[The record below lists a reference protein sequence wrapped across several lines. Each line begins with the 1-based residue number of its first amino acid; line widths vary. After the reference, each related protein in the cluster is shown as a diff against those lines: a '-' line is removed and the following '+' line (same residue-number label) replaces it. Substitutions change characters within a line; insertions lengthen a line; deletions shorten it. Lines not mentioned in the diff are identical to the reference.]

1 MQPWM
6 LFIEANTTGT
16 GMLALEKTRRL
27 GLHPIFLTNKP
38 ERYLGLE
45 RFSDSVVVCDTNS
58 LLAIQAV
65 INQQLDV
72 PALGGI
78 TTTSEFYI
86 ETVAELS
93 TLYGL
98 PGNHPTA
105 VRDCR
110 NKART
115 RAILAE
121 AGVYQPRFAV
131 LDALGDLPTHIAAIG
146 LPCVVKPADD
156 TGSNEVRLCMSLEEI
171 AAQAQRIW
179 RMDTNV
185 RGQRTAATVLLEEY
199 LDAPEYSVETFFW
212 EGACTHIG
220 ITEKSVAGTPFF
232 VEHRHIFPA
241 PLQAAAM
248 AHVTETVERALRA
261 AGITFGPMH
270 TEVKLTPRGCAI
282 IEINARLAGGMI
294 PELIRH
300 ATGIDLLEQQL
311 RGAAGQTPR
320 LEAQPTGYAG
330 IQFLLP
336 PAAGTLAAVHG
347 IEQAERSPGVEQV
360 VVTARIGSAV
370 ALAQSAYQRLG
381 FIIARGASAAEAA
394 DHLRRSHERLVVE
407 VTP

>member
-1 MQPWM
+1 M

-16 GMLALEKTRRL
+16 GMLALEKTQHL

-45 RFSDSVVVCDTNS
+45 RFSESVVVCDTNS
-58 LLAIQAV
+58 SGAIQTV
-65 INQQLDV
+65 INQQLDL
-72 PALGGI
+72 PALRGI

-105 VRDCR
+105 IRACR

-115 RAILAE
+115 RALLAE

-131 LDALGDLPTHIAAIG
+131 LDSLDDLPTHSAAIG

-156 TGSNEVRLCMSLEEI
+156 TGSNEVRLCLSLDEI
-171 AAQAQRIW
+171 KAQAQRIW
-179 RMDTNV
+179 RMHTNV

-212 EGACTHIG
+212 EGGCIHIG

-241 PLQAAAM
+241 PLPAATM
-248 AHVTETVERALRA
+248 AHINETVERALRA

-270 TEVKLTPRGCAI
+270 TEVKLTPHGCAI

-311 RGAAGQTPR
+311 RSVAGQPPR
-320 LEAQPTGYAG
+320 LEAQPTSYAG

-336 PAAGTLAAVHG
+336 PRAGTLVAVHG
-347 IEQAERSPGVEQV
+347 IERAERSPGVEQV
-360 VVTARIGSAV
+360 VLNARIGSSV

-381 FIIARGASAAEAA
+381 FIIARGSSAAETA
-394 DHLRRSHERLVVE
+394 DHLRQAHEQLAVE